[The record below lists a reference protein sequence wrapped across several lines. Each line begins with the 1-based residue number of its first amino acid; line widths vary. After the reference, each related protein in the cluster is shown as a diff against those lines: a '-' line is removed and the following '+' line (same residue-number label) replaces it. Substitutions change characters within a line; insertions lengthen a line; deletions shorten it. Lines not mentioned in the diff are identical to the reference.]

1 MEDADVILAAVADA
15 TNDVVHDADADDE
28 AELDDVTA
36 IQTLLSILGEKDEFP
51 VQQQRNGTLA
61 NLARTFL
68 RNFNMDVQ
76 DMITDGDFGTYRGL
90 DATRDTEAEV
100 EQVLR
105 IFPELLSKRNT
116 TKLVW
121 NYPQTETE
129 TTMNGSKQTKMTGNI
144 PFSACHMRFR
154 WRMEHIFVTK
164 RLFPLSI
171 SLLN

>member
-36 IQTLLSILGEKDEFP
+36 IQTLLSILGES
-51 VQQQRNGTLA
+51 QQQRNGTLA

-116 TKLVW
+116 TKLGGTIRRRRRRR
-121 NYPQTETE
+121 P
-129 TTMNGSKQTKMTGNI
+129 
-144 PFSACHMRFR
+144 
-154 WRMEHIFVTK
+154 
-164 RLFPLSI
+164 
-171 SLLN
+171 